1 MKKRVVVLIDG
12 ENFRYS
18 LKALF
23 PSRFNYLPKK
33 ANWLRL
39 FSLPLS
45 EDHELIRIYWYVVD
59 SLHFR
64 PFEIPESENELE
76 AVLRK
81 VVSTKLELKRNE
93 SRKEDYLKE
102 KRDQLKRTRSA
113 IRNRFSEWD
122 RIQDKIA
129 HAYDYL
135 EFRRC
140 GSITYNLLTND
151 FEREKGIDVKLAIDL
166 LLFKDIS
173 DLAILFSGDQDYVPA
188 IQSYKD
194 SGKHIFAVNF
204 ETSNKRILP
213 GGSYVLTRLVD
224 KVVTIRQEDI
234 VELVE
239 EF

>member
-18 LKALF
+18 LKSLF
-23 PSRFNYLPKK
+23 RGKFNYLPKK
-33 ANWLRL
+33 ANWHGL

-64 PFEIPESENELE
+64 PFEIPEFDAELE
-76 AVLRK
+76 TVLRK

-93 SRKEDYLKE
+93 SREEDYLKE
-102 KRDQLKRTRSA
+102 KRGQLKRTRSV
-113 IRNRFSEWD
+113 IRNRFSEWN
-122 RIQDKIA
+122 RTQDMIA

-140 GSITYNLLTND
+140 GSITYNLLTNN

-166 LLFKDIS
+166 LLFKEIS

-188 IQSYKD
+188 IQTYKD
-194 SGKHIFAVNF
+194 SGKHMFAVNF
-204 ETSNKRILP
+204 ETSNKKILP
-213 GGSYVLTRLVD
+213 GGSYALARLVD
-224 KVVTIRQEDI
+224 KVVIIRQEDI
-234 VELVE
+234 VKLIE